1 MSRAAWDKLVL
12 RSPFMHSFRRN
23 MFKRIMPN
31 LRRLGL
37 LSPRVEKHYAN
48 LDLLDLSYG
57 KAAPDLSAEDMLED
71 EAA

>member
-1 MSRAAWDKLVL
+1 MDAAWDKMVL
-12 RSPFMHSFRRN
+12 ASPLMQNFRKM

-37 LSPRVEKHYAN
+37 LSPRVQKHYAN
-48 LDLLDLSYG
+48 LGLLDLSYG
-57 KAAPDLSAEDMLED
+57 KAAPDLSADEILED